1 MRHDARE
8 ERTSLGTPG
17 GAGHTKH
24 AAATMADFSELEARE
39 GVRLSWNVWPNTKL
53 EATKCVLP
61 FAALVTPCKKLQ
73 DCPVVPYQPV
83 PCRSCGAVLN
93 PFARVDFPGKL
104 WVCPFCY
111 TRNQFPPH
119 YNAISESNLPAEL
132 FPNYSAIDYTIPKP
146 GGPQPPA
153 YIFVVDTCVS
163 EDELDTCKGALLQ
176 ALGLLPENAL
186 VGLVTYGT
194 HVQVHE
200 IGFTE
205 CAKSWVFQGS
215 KECDPRKVAHQ
226 LGLNRGGPGQQQRD
240 HPGAGH
246 QGGSAQPGLGRFLL
260 PLSEGEFVLS
270 DLLENLHV
278 DSFQAP
284 IDKRAARCTGT
295 ALQVAT
301 ALAGACLTPGGSAT
315 RIMLF
320 VGGPA
325 TVGSGSVVQREK
337 TEAIRSHKDLVKDQA
352 PFFQKAT
359 QFYESLAHQLVL
371 QGHTLDVFACA
382 LDQVGL
388 AEMKPAIERT
398 GGMVALAESYHHQ
411 TFKDSL
417 RQIFLKDEDGLNIC
431 SHGTVEVF
439 CSKDIKVSGCVG
451 PCAPLDKK
459 SPLVSENTVGMGGT
473 TVWRLCSLSQ
483 STTLCVFFDIV
494 GNKEGPQ
501 DAAAMMASQQFF
513 MQFQVKYTTLQ
524 GEARMRVI
532 TLTRHWTDGGNVQD
546 LLAGFDQ
553 EASAVI
559 MARLLSSKMEAEEEF
574 NATRWLDRAL
584 IRMCSRFG
592 DYRTEDPTSFQL
604 SPQMSIYPQFMFNL
618 RRSQFVQVFNN
629 SPDETAYF
637 RMVLCCEDAFN
648 SLVMIQPTLTS
659 YSFNGPPE
667 PALLD
672 VASIAADSILL
683 LDAFFQV
690 VVFHGSTIAQWRKAK
705 YQDRPEHAAF
715 SQLLKTPMED
725 AAEIIKGRFPVP
737 RLVDCD
743 QHGSQARFLLAKL
756 NPSSTYNISGAG
768 GGAEVIMT
776 DDVSLQV
783 FMDHLRKL
791 AVAPS

>member
-1 MRHDARE
+1 
-8 ERTSLGTPG
+8 
-17 GAGHTKH
+17 
-24 AAATMADFSELEARE
+24 MADFSELEARE

-83 PCRSCGAVLN
+83 PCRSCGSVLN

-163 EDELDTCKGALLQ
+163 DDELNTCKGALLQ

-186 VGLVTYGT
+186 VGLLTYGT

-200 IGFTE
+200 IGFSA

-215 KECDPRKVAHQ
+215 KEVDPRKVAHQ
-226 LGLNRGGPGQQQRD
+226 LGLHQGQHGRQM
-240 HPGAGH
+240 GH
-246 QGGSAQPGLGRFLL
+246 QGQGAPPAPGLGRFLL

-270 DLLENLHV
+270 ELLENLTV
-278 DSFQAP
+278 DSFRTP
-284 IDKRAARCTGT
+284 VDKRASRCTGT

-325 TVGSGSVVQREK
+325 TEGQGSVVQREK

-352 PFFQKAT
+352 PYFQKAT

-388 AEMKPAIERT
+388 AEMKPAVERT

-417 RQIFLKDEDGLNIC
+417 RQIFLRGEAAGGGGDAAGKDGGAAKDEGLNIC

-439 CSKDIKVSGCVG
+439 CSKDIKVAGCVG

-459 SPLVSENTVGMGGT
+459 SPLVSENQVGMGGT

-483 STTLCVFFDIV
+483 STTLCVYFDIV
-494 GNKEGPQ
+494 GSKEGPNQ
-501 DAAAMMASQQFF
+501 QPQGGMMGQSQQFF
-513 MQFQVKYTTLQ
+513 LQFQVKYTTLE
-524 GEARMRVI
+524 GEGRMRVI

-559 MARLLSSKMEAEEEF
+559 MARLLSSKMESEEEF

-584 IRMCSRFG
+584 IRLCSRFG

-672 VASIAADSILL
+672 VASIAADRILL

-705 YQDRPEHAAF
+705 YHERPEHAAF
-715 SQLLKTPMED
+715 AQLLTTPMED
-725 AAEIIKGRFPVP
+725 AKEIIKGRFPVP

-756 NPSSTYNISGAG
+756 NPSSTYNSSMQGSGS
-768 GGAEVIMT
+768 EVIMT

-791 AVAPS
+791 AVQPS